1 MDVGVKFAI
10 PGVTA
15 LTPLAEAAPAM
26 LHAKAGPL
34 FELEAAA
41 RGGADADAVHDM
53 RVASRRLREV
63 MRLLAPLYPARDF
76 RRWYRRARSIT
87 RALGPVRDSDVFIEE
102 FGALGRRLGEGGRGA
117 VTFMLGYRMGQ
128 REAELEAL
136 NHALSRLDL
145 AASRASFTRMAGS
158 IAESPDAERS
168 LAEFAHAAVAER
180 ATVVFG
186 AQPGALVE
194 ADIEAQH
201 ALRIDYK
208 RLRYAVEAFAPCY
221 GDEFGQLHGMLTA
234 FQDTLGELHD
244 LHVFADM
251 VRSPERVGA
260 AVRAGVSENDLA
272 EVAALLDA
280 LARERFAAFTALAS
294 EHPAASLFPMLL
306 RPLELPR
313 SAAPGLPDD
322 VAMYEELPI
331 ASPVIVGDEPW
342 AVSWDGPGEIFG
354 SESVAVWER
363 ERASDPDR

>member
-1 MDVGVKFAI
+1 MEAKFALA
-10 PGVTA
+10 GVTA
-15 LTPLAEAAPAM
+15 RTPLAEAAPAM
-26 LHAKAGPL
+26 LRAKAEPL

-63 MRLLAPLYPARDF
+63 MRLLAPLYPSRDF

-102 FGALGRRLGEGGRGA
+102 FGALGRRLGEGGKRA

-136 NHALSRLDL
+136 NDALSRLDL
-145 AASRASFTRMAGS
+145 AERRASFTKMAGS
-158 IAESPDAERS
+158 IAESSDAGRS

-180 ATVVFG
+180 ATVVFD
-186 AQPGALVE
+186 AQPAALAE

-221 GDEFGQLHGMLTA
+221 GDEFGQLHGTLTA

-251 VRSPERVGA
+251 VRSPERVEA
-260 AVRAGVSENDLA
+260 ALRAGVSENDLA

-280 LARERFAAFTALAS
+280 LARERFAAFTALVS
-294 EHPAASLFPMLL
+294 EHPAASLFTMLL
-306 RPLELPR
+306 RPLEPPR
-313 SAAPGLPDD
+313 SAAPGSADD

-342 AVSWDGPGEIFG
+342 AVSWDGTGEILG
-354 SESVAVWER
+354 SESAAVWDR
-363 ERASDPDR
+363 EGASDPDR